1 MDYTPFVRK
10 HRESGADITVAALP
24 MDAKRA
30 EAFGVMKIDD
40 TGRIV
45 DFAEKPKGD
54 ALRAME
60 VDTTVLG
67 LEAHRWPPS
76 PFSLPTCPHPPPRS
90 PGADPEV
97 GLERSVTSE
106 GELCVPAA
114 E

>member
-40 TGRIV
+40 TGRII

-54 ALRAME
+54 ALTAME

-67 LEAHRWPPS
+67 LDAERWLSFCWTGFRVAERLTAVSYCTKLCHRHRG
-76 PFSLPTCPHPPPRS
+76 TQ
-90 PGADPEV
+90 
-97 GLERSVTSE
+97 SV
-106 GELCVPAA
+106 
-114 E
+114 